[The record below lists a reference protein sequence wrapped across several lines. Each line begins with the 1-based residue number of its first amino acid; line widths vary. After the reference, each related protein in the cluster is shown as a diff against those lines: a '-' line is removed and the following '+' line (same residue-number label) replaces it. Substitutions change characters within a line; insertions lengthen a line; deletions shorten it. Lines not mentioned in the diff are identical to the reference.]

1 MDQAFNRLILIN
13 YYIKVRFSGI
23 KQTGIMFI
31 MTLMVIMLQF
41 ISLFCTTNPQSYN
54 ATCKFYYHDTI
65 FNGYL
70 KSWSLPFIVIY

>member
-23 KQTGIMFI
+23 KQQESCSIM
-31 MTLMVIMLQF
+31 MLMVIMLQF

-54 ATCKFYYHDTI
+54 ATRKFYYHDTI
-65 FNGYL
+65 FIGYL

>member
-1 MDQAFNRLILIN
+1 
-13 YYIKVRFSGI
+13 
-23 KQTGIMFI
+23 MFI
-31 MTLMVIMLQF
+31 MTFMVIMLQF
-41 ISLFCTTNPQSYN
+41 ISLFCTTNSQSYS